1 MCASFVW
8 ISPCLTE
15 MVYNIHTIRMIS
27 GDDTPCLLV
36 YRWRQMFIDFSP
48 TRQVSIATPKPV
60 IYIAA
65 NWISKAAKSKAPFES
80 SFCMHGRS
88 PWLVGDISLRYP
100 QIVQAYLLDNFYKFY
115 LFWKFRIVPHKS
127 LRDIS
132 ACFIGFFYKNGEFWN
147 IRKGIPFS
155 LKTCIFRRRII
166 YPAIAETTPR
176 SQGRHPPL
184 RRKESPACVVLEP
197 VTSRIQ
203 HFRADVQAGTRKI
216 VWKTILPIFR

>member
-1 MCASFVW
+1 MLLSYEFHRAWRWWSIIFLLAEW
-8 ISPCLTE
+8 YQGRYTTLAGIPLTTN
-15 MVYNIHTIRMIS
+15 VHRFFAYTS
-27 GDDTPCLLV
+27 GKHC
-36 YRWRQMFIDFSP
+36 YSK
-48 TRQVSIATPKPV
+48 ACY

-115 LFWKFRIVPHKS
+115 LIWKFWIVPHKN
-127 LRDIS
+127 LCDIL
-132 ACFIGFFYKNGEFWN
+132 ACFIGFFYKNGEFRN

-184 RRKESPACVVLEP
+184 RRKESPAFVVPNILLIS
-197 VTSRIQ
+197 VKIRILLRQ
-203 HFRADVQAGTRKI
+203 
-216 VWKTILPIFR
+216 PM